1 MTVLAPQVATA
12 ARSARLLGVPI
23 AAWITGW
30 IALVVVA
37 GSIYAIRT
45 GQDSAGDPKLPA
57 PPPHAT
63 VLSPAASTTDMLQG
77 NFITTSALYSSA
89 NSPAHVIAFY
99 RSLLAAQRPLL
110 ANFAQTVDT
119 TVYTRFPKD
128 GPLGLQHLPPAFE
141 SPTAANKHAAR
152 FVFAEYHRGH
162 DDISIAVD
170 TRSATGPTLV
180 YLEMLTSFS

>member
-1 MTVLAPQVATA
+1 MSLAWLVPLVLAMLALAVFSVRQLA
-12 ARSARLLGVPI
+12 ALDEHGVVGQIGTPLLFGAWVLAFWELLTQALDVPRV
-23 AAWITGW
+23 
-30 IALVVVA
+30 L
-37 GSIYAIRT
+37 
-45 GQDSAGDPKLPA
+45 LPA
-57 PPPHAT
+57 PSLIAHA
-63 VLSPAASTTDMLQG
+63 
-77 NFITTSALYSSA
+77 
-89 NSPAHVIAFY
+89 
-99 RSLLAAQRPLL
+99 LLASYGVL
-110 ANFAQTVDT
+110 AGDFAQTVET

-152 FVFAEYHRGH
+152 FVFAEYHHGH

>member
-1 MTVLAPQVATA
+1 MTAPASLQASV
-12 ARSARLLGVPI
+12 ARSTRLLGAPVV
-23 AAWITGW
+23 AWLAGW
-30 IALVVVA
+30 IAIVVLA
-37 GSIYAIRT
+37 GSIYAIRA

-57 PPPHAT
+57 PPPHAIA
-63 VLSPAASTTDMLQG
+63 LSPPASTTDMLQG

-89 NSPAHVIAFY
+89 NSPARVIAFY
-99 RSLLAAQRPLL
+99 RSLLAVQRPLL

-141 SPTAANKHAAR
+141 SPTATNKHAAR

-162 DDISIAVD
+162 DDVSIAVD

>member
-1 MTVLAPQVATA
+1 MTAPASLRAPA
-12 ARSARLLGVPI
+12 ARSTRLLGAPI
-23 AAWITGW
+23 VAWLAGW
-30 IALVVVA
+30 IAIVVVA

-45 GQDSAGDPKLPA
+45 GQDSAGDPKLPP
-57 PPPHAT
+57 PPPHAA

-89 NSPAHVIAFY
+89 NSPARVVAFY
-99 RSLLAAQRPLL
+99 RTLLAAQRPLL
-110 ANFAQTVDT
+110 GNFAQNVDT

-141 SPTAANKHAAR
+141 SPTATNKHAAQ
-152 FVFAEYHRGH
+152 FVFAEYHHGH